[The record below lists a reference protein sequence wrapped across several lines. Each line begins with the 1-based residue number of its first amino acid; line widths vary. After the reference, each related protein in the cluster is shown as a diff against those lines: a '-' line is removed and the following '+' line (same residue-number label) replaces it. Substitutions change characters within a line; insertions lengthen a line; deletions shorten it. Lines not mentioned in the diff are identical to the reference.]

1 LASQRRTRFLPIPP
15 LRSNTAMGSM
25 ANTFGDN
32 VIRLSPKRDAAV
44 MKVDS
49 EFAVIIVN

>member
-1 LASQRRTRFLPIPP
+1 
-15 LRSNTAMGSM
+15 M
-25 ANTFGDN
+25 ANSLGAN
-32 VIRLSPKRDAAV
+32 VIRPQLKRDAAV